1 MSNKKSVKRRRRRKK
16 QSMVSFE
23 QRDFPKE
30 IIKCL
35 EPVATI
41 SGRRPGEIFSDWVFI
56 TEATLKALPDQVK
69 AVGATSHFAEDA
81 PDVAD
86 TFARVQAHYDP
97 KYLGEDRTGQVWHN
111 FAEAFA
117 LLLEATAPGLWGEP
131 NSLGIAGISGPDIL
145 GYIFQTWASPPSG
158 KTWHGQ
164 VLTPWNVASM
174 MAQMLNTDIEHMVY
188 DRIKEALCHPD
199 NVLGASVLLT
209 SLAIPEDES
218 GAHFDWFLNRCLPAA
233 APYLKPISVNEPA
246 VGTGVMI
253 MAHAAASPE
262 WAVRNY
268 IIRYFAQDIDP
279 LMVACTR
286 SSLQLYGINGYALQL
301 EAAVLEALRAR
312 QQHSEN
318 GQILT
323 VPSPAEA
330 IRNVYRNGAGPLRID
345 DSQATFEKMF
355 KVAAVRQ
362 PTHHA
367 AAHEG

>member
-1 MSNKKSVKRRRRRKK
+1 MSKKKSVKRRRGLKK
-16 QSMVSFE
+16 HTVVAFE

-30 IIKCL
+30 IIKRL
-35 EPVATI
+35 EAVAAI

-56 TEATLKALPDQVK
+56 TEATLKALPEQVK
-69 AVGATSHFAEDA
+69 AVGATGHFAEDA
-81 PDVAD
+81 SEVTD
-86 TFARVQAHYDP
+86 TFARVRAHYDP
-97 KYLGEDRTGQVWHN
+97 KYLGEERAHQVWHN

-131 NSLGIAGISGPDIL
+131 NSLGVAGISGPDIL
-145 GYIFQTWASPPSG
+145 GHIFQTWASPPSG

-174 MAQMLNTDIEHMVY
+174 MAQMLNIDVERMAY
-188 DRIKEALCHPD
+188 DRVKEALCHPD
-199 NVLGASVLLT
+199 NVFGAAVLLA
-209 SLAIPEDES
+209 SLVIPENEP
-218 GAHFDWFLNRCLPAA
+218 GAHFDWFLNRCFPAA

-253 MAHAAASPE
+253 LAHAAASPE

-286 SSLQLYGINGYALQL
+286 SSLQLYGINGYSLQL

-312 QQHSEN
+312 QQDSEN
-318 GQILT
+318 GQVLSAS
-323 VPSPAEA
+323 SPAQV
-330 IRNVYRNGAGPLRID
+330 IRDVYRNGHSSVRTEG
-345 DSQATFEKMF
+345 SQSSFEKMF
-355 KVAAVRQ
+355 RAVARHQ
-362 PTHHA
+362 PA
-367 AAHEG
+367 AAEAPQD

>member
-1 MSNKKSVKRRRRRKK
+1 MSNKKTVKRRRVPKK
-16 QSMVSFE
+16 YSVAPFE

-35 EPVATI
+35 ETVAAI

-69 AVGATSHFAEDA
+69 TVGATGHFAEDA

-86 TFARVQAHYDP
+86 AFARVRGHYDP
-97 KYLGEDRTGQVWHN
+97 KYLGEDRAERVWHN

-131 NSLGIAGISGPDIL
+131 NSLAVAGISGPDIL

-158 KTWHGQ
+158 KSWHGQ

-174 MAQMLNTDIEHMVY
+174 MAQILNTNIERMVY

-209 SLAIPEDES
+209 SMVLPEDDPQ
-218 GAHFDWFLNRCLPAA
+218 ANFDWFLNYCLPAA
-233 APYLKPISVNEPA
+233 APYLKPILVQEPA

-253 MAHAAASPE
+253 LAHAAASPA
-262 WAVRNY
+262 WAVRNS
-268 IIRYFAQDIDP
+268 IIQYFAQDIDI
-279 LMVACTR
+279 LMVKCT
-286 SSLQLYGINGYALQL
+286 SVSLMLYGLNGYALQL
-301 EAAVLEALRAR
+301 EAAAFEAR
-312 QQHSEN
+312 QAWQQHTESEPA
-318 GQILT
+318 LAT
-323 VPSPAEA
+323 TSPGEA
-330 IRNVYRNGAGPLRID
+330 IREVYRNGNGPLRTE
-345 DSQATFEKMF
+345 DSQASFEKMF
-355 KVAAVRQ
+355 RAAAVRQ
-362 PTHHA
+362 TALVA
-367 AAHEG
+367 ALED